1 MQHKILKKILEFK
14 KKKKK
19 KKEKKGQ
26 DGNQH
31 LRLPEIPSQLKKF
44 QQIFFLIKR
53 SITILLNNY
62 IKVNKIKSLN

>member
-14 KKKKK
+14 KKME
-19 KKEKKGQ
+19 KEKRKKGQ

-44 QQIFFLIKR
+44 QQNFF
-53 SITILLNNY
+53 
-62 IKVNKIKSLN
+62 

>member
-1 MQHKILKKILEFK
+1 MQRKILKKILEFK
-14 KKKKK
+14 EKKKK

-44 QQIFFLIKR
+44 QQNFF
-53 SITILLNNY
+53 
-62 IKVNKIKSLN
+62 

>member
-44 QQIFFLIKR
+44 QQNFFNQVKH
-53 SITILLNNY
+53 NNTL
-62 IKVNKIKSLN
+62 KQLHKSKQN

>member
-14 KKKKK
+14 KE
-19 KKEKKGQ
+19 KEKRKKRTRWESTPKVAW
-26 DGNQH
+26 NTK
-31 LRLPEIPSQLKKF
+31 PVEEIPTE
-44 QQIFFLIKR
+44 FFLIKP